1 MKKIFILLYRLT
13 SPILDARHALNGL
26 LNIYRYFGFIR
37 RFMDYKKLD
46 KASVIDLYPCLND
59 ATSVSQTGKGHYFYQ
74 DIWALSKVAKS
85 NVSKHIDIGS
95 RIDGFAGQCS
105 AICEVEFLDFRPVDL
120 GLDNF
125 SMKQGS
131 ILELP
136 YEDSSISSL
145 SCLHVIEHIGLGRYG
160 DPMNPL
166 GSIKAAKELVRVLS
180 NGGNLYIGV
189 PIGRERVAFNA
200 HRIFN
205 PKTIKDFFSGLELVE
220 FCAVNDEGYFVKNA
234 SFADFGSADY
244 SCGLFHFKKSND

>member
-1 MKKIFILLYRLT
+1 
-13 SPILDARHALNGL
+13 
-26 LNIYRYFGFIR
+26 
-37 RFMDYKKLD
+37 MDYKKLD
-46 KASVIDLYPCLND
+46 RASVLDLYPCLND

-85 NVSKHIDIGS
+85 NVPKHIDIGS

-125 SMKQGS
+125 KMKQGS

-136 YEDSSISSL
+136 YEDNSVSSI

-160 DPMNPL
+160 DPIDSL
-166 GSIKAAKELVRVLS
+166 GSQKAAKELARVLS
-180 NGGNLYIGV
+180 KGGNLYVGV
-189 PIGRERVAFNA
+189 PIGKERVAFNA

-205 PKTIKDFFSGLELVE
+205 PKTIKDFFSALELVE
-220 FCAVNDEGYFVKNA
+220 FCAVNDNGYFVKSA
-234 SFADFGSADY
+234 SFADFESTDY
-244 SCGLFHFKKSND
+244 SCGLFHFKKSNN

>member
-1 MKKIFILLYRLT
+1 MKKVLILLYRLT
-13 SPILDARHALNGL
+13 SPILDMRYIANRLSS
-26 LNIYRYFGFIR
+26 IYFYFGFIR
-37 RFMDYKKLD
+37 QFLDYRKLD
-46 KASVIDLYPCLND
+46 NADVIDLYPCLND

-85 NVSKHIDIGS
+85 GVSKHVDIGS

-125 SMKQGS
+125 KMKQGS

-136 YEDSSISSL
+136 YENGSLNSI

-160 DPMNPL
+160 DPMDPL
-166 GSIKAAKELVRVLS
+166 GSKKAAGELVRVLS
-180 NGGNLYIGV
+180 NSGNLYIGV

-200 HRIFN
+200 HRIFS
-205 PKTIKDFFSGLELVE
+205 PDTIRDFFDGLELVE
-220 FCAVNDEGYFVKNA
+220 FDAVDDSGYFVKNP
-234 SFADFGSADY
+234 SFTDFEKADY
-244 SCGLFHFKKSND
+244 SCGLFHFKKSNN

>member
-1 MKKIFILLYRLT
+1 MRKIFILLYRLIT
-13 SPILDARHALNGL
+13 PIVNVRNFAGGILNL
-26 LNIYRYFGFIR
+26 YRYFGFMCQFAR
-37 RFMDYKKLD
+37 YKKLD
-46 KASVIDLYPCLND
+46 NTNVIDLYPCLND
-59 ATSVSQTGKGHYFYQ
+59 ASSVSQTGKGHYFYQ

-85 NVSKHIDIGS
+85 NVPKHIDIGS

-125 SMKQGS
+125 KMKQGS

-136 YEDSSISSL
+136 YEDNSVNSL

-160 DPMNPL
+160 DPL
-166 GSIKAAKELVRVLS
+166 DSSGSIKAAKELVRVLS
-180 NGGNLYIGV
+180 NGGNLYVGV

-205 PKTIKDFFSGLELVE
+205 PETIRAFFCELELVE
-220 FCAVNDEGYFVKNA
+220 FAAVNDSGHFVKNA
-234 SFADFGSADY
+234 SFLDFTNADY
-244 SCGLFHFKKSND
+244 SCGLFHFKKPNN

>member
-1 MKKIFILLYRLT
+1 MPITNPKNIILGLKNIFGYHSFFADFFKYKKISKSEKVNFFDI
-13 SPILDARHALNGL
+13 
-26 LNIYRYFGFIR
+26 
-37 RFMDYKKLD
+37 
-46 KASVIDLYPCLND
+46 YPCLND
-59 ATSVSQTGKGHYFYQ
+59 ATPISQTGKGHYFYQ

-85 NVSKHIDIGS
+85 SVSKHIDIGS

-125 SMKQGS
+125 KMKQGS

-136 YEDSSISSL
+136 YEDNSISSV

-160 DPMNPL
+160 DPMDPS
-166 GSIKAAKELVRVLS
+166 GSIKSAKELVRVLS

-200 HRIFN
+200 HRIFS
-205 PKTIKDFFSGLELVE
+205 PKTIKDFFSELKLVE
-220 FCAVNDEGYFVKNA
+220 FCAVNDSGYFVKNA
-234 SFADFGSADY
+234 SFADFVSADY
-244 SCGLFHFKKSND
+244 SCGLFHFKKPDD